1 MWEPHAPLPWLTHV
15 VFGIAAIAGALVAL
29 ITTKGSRAHKI
40 GGRIFVFPMVIAAL
54 TALAFVGGD
63 TGPGPLVYV
72 MSAATLYLLATSVLA
87 IRNQNAAAPWL
98 EKLLIVIPIAL
109 FAFSVIILVRVASQG
124 NVTQLFGPALYAS
137 VFLILVVGDIRLFLN
152 RPADYAAWI
161 KRHLFRMLLA
171 FAFAIRALFSIGVDV
186 GLPFEVA
193 VTAPIIL
200 ALMATLWF
208 QRQVDS
214 QSSSQSAG
222 ADTA

>member
-15 VFGIAAIAGALVAL
+15 VFGIAAVTGALVAL
-29 ITTKGSRAHKI
+29 ITTKGSRAHKL

-98 EKLLIVIPIAL
+98 EKALVVVPIGLFSFTVLRIVGT
-109 FAFSVIILVRVASQG
+109 ASDG
-124 NVTQLFGPALYAS
+124 NVAQAIGPAIYAA
-137 VFLILVVGDIRLFLN
+137 VFLILVVGDFRLFVT
-152 RPADYAAWI
+152 RPTDYAAWI

-171 FAFAIRALFSIGVDV
+171 FASVLPQDDVLPAMKALLKQNGN
-186 GLPFEVA
+186 
-193 VTAPIIL
+193 
-200 ALMATLWF
+200 TL
-208 QRQVDS
+208 
-214 QSSSQSAG
+214 
-222 ADTA
+222 